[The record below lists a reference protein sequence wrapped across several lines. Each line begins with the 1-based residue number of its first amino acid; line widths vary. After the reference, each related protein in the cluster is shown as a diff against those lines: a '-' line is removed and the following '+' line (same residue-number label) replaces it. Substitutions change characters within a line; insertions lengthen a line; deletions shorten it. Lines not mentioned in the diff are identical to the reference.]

1 MNATE
6 TTILRDLG
14 LKLYDDIN
22 HAFKHYITM
31 CETQGIPMKDSGMQL
46 LESLCH
52 ANASVIAAI
61 SSNKIETT
69 KVYVKLLFANVAA
82 LETKYGTAQEG

>member
-1 MNATE
+1 MNQNQ
-6 TTILRDLG
+6 ILRDLG

-22 HAFKHYITM
+22 HAFKHYISM
-31 CETQGIPMKDSGMQL
+31 CETQGIGMKDSGMQL

-61 SSNKIETT
+61 SSNKLATAQ
-69 KVYVKLLFANVAA
+69 VYCKLLLANIAT
-82 LETKYGTAQEG
+82 LDMQHETSKS